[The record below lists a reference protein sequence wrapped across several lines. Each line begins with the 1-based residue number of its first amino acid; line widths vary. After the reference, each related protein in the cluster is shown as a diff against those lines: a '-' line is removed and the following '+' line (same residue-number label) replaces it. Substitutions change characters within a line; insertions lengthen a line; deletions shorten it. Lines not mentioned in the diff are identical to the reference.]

1 MKQIAL
7 EEHLINRL
15 NELKE
20 ERKSLKRQKLRSIKE
35 TIDVQF
41 ILSKFIQLIFIQFK
55 FIFLGLGVAEWGIRC
70 SSMVGTPSCGC
81 SGPGSNR
88 YPTKNC
94 INA

>member
-35 TIDVQF
+35 TIDIQF
-41 ILSKFIQLIFIQFK
+41 ILAKFREERK
-55 FIFLGLGVAEWGIRC
+55 YG
-70 SSMVGTPSCGC
+70 
-81 SGPGSNR
+81 
-88 YPTKNC
+88 
-94 INA
+94 